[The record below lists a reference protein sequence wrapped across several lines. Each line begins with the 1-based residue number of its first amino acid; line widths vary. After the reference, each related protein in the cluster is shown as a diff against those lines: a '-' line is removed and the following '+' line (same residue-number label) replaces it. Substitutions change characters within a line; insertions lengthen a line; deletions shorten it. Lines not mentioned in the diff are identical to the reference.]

1 MVTIM
6 MMRSKKHMM
15 NKTMV
20 VTKDVKSMV
29 PPMLT
34 MVLMTYD
41 IHGDDDGR
49 DTDDGH
55 AWQQQQ
61 KPYI

>member
-1 MVTIM
+1 MILLIMMVRMVMVTIM

-34 MVLMTYD
+34 MVLMT
-41 IHGDDDGR
+41 
-49 DTDDGH
+49 
-55 AWQQQQ
+55 
-61 KPYI
+61 

>member
-1 MVTIM
+1 
-6 MMRSKKHMM
+6 MM